1 MEMGWNSVVRESSLK
16 SCLDRDTRPS
26 EGRGFQAHG
35 KSKHE
40 HLSQEHT
47 RHVHRQVKTQYD
59 RCAGKGGL
67 GKSGVK
73 EASGWVTL
81 DTGT

>member
-1 MEMGWNSVVRESSLK
+1 MSLGILTEELSRQGHEAIRGK
-16 SCLDRDTRPS
+16 RLPSTR
-26 EGRGFQAHG
+26 